1 MKKTILAG
9 AIAAM
14 MLASA
19 ATSAVTFAQD
29 NNAKIVT
36 VTSAAKASG
45 KNSVVNLSRLSD
57 CTAVYPQS
65 VQSNGGAYVA
75 ELTRNRVIKGR
86 LQMVSGETLYI
97 PSGKTLTLN
106 SEFSMFGGT
115 VFVENGA
122 ALVLN
127 GALYINESASVICD

>member
-19 ATSAVTFAQD
+19 ATSAVTCAQD
-29 NNAKIVT
+29 NNAKVVT

-45 KNSVVNLSRLSD
+45 KNSVVKLSRLSD

-75 ELTRNRVIKGR
+75 ELTKNRVIKGR
-86 LQMVSGETLYI
+86 LQMAGGETLYI

-115 VFVENGA
+115 VFVEKGA
-122 ALVLN
+122 TIVLN
-127 GALYINESASVICD
+127 GALYRRSIYQ

>member
-45 KNSVVNLSRLSD
+45 KNSVVKLRTVKRRSLCSRAYKEPCYKRQTSD
-57 CTAVYPQS
+57 GQ
-65 VQSNGGAYVA
+65 
-75 ELTRNRVIKGR
+75 R
-86 LQMVSGETLYI
+86 
-97 PSGKTLTLN
+97 
-106 SEFSMFGGT
+106 
-115 VFVENGA
+115 
-122 ALVLN
+122 
-127 GALYINESASVICD
+127 

>member
-45 KNSVVNLSRLSD
+45 KNSVVKPAAFQ
-57 CTAVYPQS
+57 TA
-65 VQSNGGAYVA
+65 
-75 ELTRNRVIKGR
+75 L
-86 LQMVSGETLYI
+86 LYI
-97 PSGKTLTLN
+97 PNPYSQTAEL
-106 SEFSMFGGT
+106 M
-115 VFVENGA
+115 
-122 ALVLN
+122 
-127 GALYINESASVICD
+127 

>member
-45 KNSVVNLSRLSD
+45 KNSVVKLSRLSD
-57 CTAVYPQS
+57 LHCCISPIRTVKRRS
-65 VQSNGGAYVA
+65 LCSRAYK
-75 ELTRNRVIKGR
+75 EPCYKRQTSDGQR
-86 LQMVSGETLYI
+86 
-97 PSGKTLTLN
+97 
-106 SEFSMFGGT
+106 
-115 VFVENGA
+115 
-122 ALVLN
+122 
-127 GALYINESASVICD
+127 

>member
-29 NNAKIVT
+29 NNAKVVT

-45 KNSVVNLSRLSD
+45 K
-57 CTAVYPQS
+57 TA
-65 VQSNGGAYVA
+65 
-75 ELTRNRVIKGR
+75 
-86 LQMVSGETLYI
+86 
-97 PSGKTLTLN
+97 
-106 SEFSMFGGT
+106 
-115 VFVENGA
+115 
-122 ALVLN
+122 
-127 GALYINESASVICD
+127 

>member
-45 KNSVVNLSRLSD
+45 KNSVVKLSRLSD
-57 CTAVYPQS
+57 CTAVCTVKRRS
-65 VQSNGGAYVA
+65 LCSRAYK
-75 ELTRNRVIKGR
+75 EPCYKRQTSDGQR
-86 LQMVSGETLYI
+86 
-97 PSGKTLTLN
+97 
-106 SEFSMFGGT
+106 
-115 VFVENGA
+115 
-122 ALVLN
+122 
-127 GALYINESASVICD
+127 

>member
-45 KNSVVNLSRLSD
+45 KNSVVKLSRLSD
-57 CTAVYPQS
+57 CISPIRTVKRRS
-65 VQSNGGAYVA
+65 LCSRAYK
-75 ELTRNRVIKGR
+75 EPCYKRQTSDGQR
-86 LQMVSGETLYI
+86 
-97 PSGKTLTLN
+97 
-106 SEFSMFGGT
+106 
-115 VFVENGA
+115 
-122 ALVLN
+122 
-127 GALYINESASVICD
+127 